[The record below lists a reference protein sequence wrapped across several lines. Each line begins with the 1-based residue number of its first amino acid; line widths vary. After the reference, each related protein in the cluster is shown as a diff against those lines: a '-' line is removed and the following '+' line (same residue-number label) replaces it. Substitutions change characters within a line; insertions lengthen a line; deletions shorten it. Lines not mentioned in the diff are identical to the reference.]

1 MARPFRSSRIP
12 DLLILVGCLLVL
24 PPGRASGS
32 SEIIATRLLP
42 SSVSARYGPAV
53 ALSLQAPGG
62 SYVVPSRTGV
72 EFRTSGA
79 LSDTLD
85 GSFRTAGDVEE
96 VAMSGRT
103 AYLFAGDRGIVA
115 VDTGDSTNLVA
126 IGGHDHLG
134 VVRHGAFAPSSNT
147 LAAASDL
154 VLYFLREDSPGSLHL
169 IDTRAYTDGRKILR
183 IQARADSFLVLSLR
197 FAPTLR
203 MLVTLYRVR
212 SGTSAAESLWEFQA
226 NGLQA
231 QDLCWPDAMA
241 FVAVG
246 NDGILPID
254 TETRLAAPAALV
266 QGGRFVRHVDADGS
280 SVVAVG
286 ESRTYAQFTRSGLK
300 GRTLAS
306 QTDRLTSIDA
316 FHVTLVGGLAVL
328 SEDDQSPPPEPDEV
342 ANSLVE
348 VLDVAQPLQP
358 GRTQTTGQ
366 GRARRVVGDQGL
378 AYLADYTGGLRIYRA
393 GSADTSLV
401 GVVPLAG
408 NARAYD
414 LAVDPVRHIV
424 FLAAGTA
431 GVLVV
436 DVADPAAPGVVGSL
450 LLPGITTTV
459 SVINDTLAVAGRRG
473 GSSAG
478 VTFLGVANPSAPVA
492 RGALN
497 YPSVM
502 DPRALAVRDTVLFVA
517 DNTEGLLSVG
527 FADPDA
533 PVPVGAPSGMGA
545 SDLDL
550 SGTSLV
556 VGTSSDGVQ
565 IVDVTNPA
573 APNLLATVPSP
584 PTFGV
589 TQLGQ
594 TAIAALGNDGVLA
607 IDLRIPSVPLV
618 RGVIEIPGFS
628 RDAFWANDS
637 TLLVAA
643 TFGLERYRAGATVT
657 VDPALSLS
665 QDPSSLLPRVTI
677 LWFQTLPPGAIGWN
691 LFRDPGGAAEGLA
704 TATGLRVNDSL
715 LGPPVRAAV
724 DDGAPAGATL
734 RYRLE
739 AFFPDGSS
747 RKVAEGAITI
757 GSNARVG
764 RVYPNP
770 YRPRNGLLLQIPYRV
785 PSTDGGKSIRL
796 RVFDSSGR
804 LVRRIPGGTPPGG
817 GFGSLAWD
825 GRDDRGRLLA
835 DGVYF
840 VRLQGPGIDD
850 ARQFIL
856 LR

>member
-1 MARPFRSSRIP
+1 
-12 DLLILVGCLLVL
+12 
-24 PPGRASGS
+24 
-32 SEIIATRLLP
+32 
-42 SSVSARYGPAV
+42 
-53 ALSLQAPGG
+53 
-62 SYVVPSRTGV
+62 
-72 EFRTSGA
+72 
-79 LSDTLD
+79 
-85 GSFRTAGDVEE
+85 
-96 VAMSGRT
+96 
-103 AYLFAGDRGIVA
+103 
-115 VDTGDSTNLVA
+115 
-126 IGGHDHLG
+126 
-134 VVRHGAFAPSSNT
+134 
-147 LAAASDL
+147 
-154 VLYFLREDSPGSLHL
+154 
-169 IDTRAYTDGRKILR
+169 
-183 IQARADSFLVLSLR
+183 
-197 FAPTLR
+197 
-203 MLVTLYRVR
+203 
-212 SGTSAAESLWEFQA
+212 
-226 NGLQA
+226 
-231 QDLCWPDAMA
+231 
-241 FVAVG
+241 
-246 NDGILPID
+246 
-254 TETRLAAPAALV
+254 
-266 QGGRFVRHVDADGS
+266 
-280 SVVAVG
+280 
-286 ESRTYAQFTRSGLK
+286 
-300 GRTLAS
+300 
-306 QTDRLTSIDA
+306 
-316 FHVTLVGGLAVL
+316 
-328 SEDDQSPPPEPDEV
+328 
-342 ANSLVE
+342 
-348 VLDVAQPLQP
+348 
-358 GRTQTTGQ
+358 
-366 GRARRVVGDQGL
+366 
-378 AYLADYTGGLRIYRA
+378 
-393 GSADTSLV
+393 
-401 GVVPLAG
+401 
-408 NARAYD
+408 
-414 LAVDPVRHIV
+414 
-424 FLAAGTA
+424 
-431 GVLVV
+431 
-436 DVADPAAPGVVGSL
+436 

-473 GSSAG
+473 GNSAG

-497 YPSVM
+497 FPSVM

-533 PVPVGAPSGMGA
+533 PVPVGVPSGMAA

-556 VGTSSDGVQ
+556 VGTISDGVQ

-594 TAIAALGNDGVLA
+594 TAIAALGNDGALA
-607 IDLRIPSVPLV
+607 IDLRIPSAPLV
-618 RGVIEIPGFS
+618 RGVIRIPGFS
-628 RDAFWANDS
+628 RDAFWTGD

-677 LWFQTLPPGAIGWN
+677 LWFQALPPGAIGWN
-691 LFRDPGGAAEGLA
+691 LFRDLGSAAEGLA
-704 TATGLRVNDSL
+704 IATGVRVNDSL
-715 LGPPVRAAV
+715 LGPLVRAAV
-724 DDGAPAGATL
+724 DGSVPAGATL

-747 RKVAEGAITI
+747 LKVAEGAITI
-757 GSNARVG
+757 GSSARLG

-785 PSTDGGKSIRL
+785 PSTDGGKSVQL